1 MALLFG
7 GEMGAMYLDICI
19 FLAFLFCAL
28 HRVMYFSC
36 LTSHC
41 TVQLN
46 SLISLTSLPSRD
58 TTLQSH
64 HSFITSRP
72 QWQLQCRRCPA
83 GLYDMMG
90 CVMRC
95 VMTECGG

>member
-1 MALLFG
+1 
-7 GEMGAMYLDICI
+7 MYLDICI

-36 LTSHC
+36 LASHC

-46 SLISLTSLPSRD
+46 GLISLTSLPSHN

-64 HSFITSRP
+64 HIAPTVATTMSP
-72 QWQLQCRRCPA
+72 LP
-83 GLYDMMG
+83 
-90 CVMRC
+90 
-95 VMTECGG
+95 GGTI